1 MEVWN
6 KMTLDEQTRLELVQ
20 LVKSAVS
27 EAVEQHPLS
36 PEEVHW
42 VRMAIKAEAERADLR
57 KAIIEKSLAGL
68 AWMALAGIGTW
79 AVDFFVRHWK

>member
-1 MEVWN
+1 MV
-6 KMTLDEQTRLELVQ
+6 LDDQTKIELVQ
-20 LVKSAVS
+20 MLKEAVK
-27 EAVEQHPLS
+27 EAVESHPLS

-42 VRMAIKAEAERADLR
+42 VRMAIKAEAERASLR

-79 AVDFFVRHWK
+79 AVSFFADHWK